1 MKMRRVAF
9 DLRPLQAGFKAHKG
23 RGIGVY
29 TRNIASHRHL
39 AEGTLEISPFHD
51 PRYESAEAVR
61 SGSVPVETSLP
72 ARLFSPYLKEYFNQL
87 LFMRRALE
95 RFAVKSGVDMIYFP
109 THLDVPPGLRVP
121 YAVTAHDMIQSAL
134 KDRFYGSLKNRLAVS
149 RQMDALRGASVI
161 FAVSEHTKNDVVKY
175 SGADPSKIIVAS
187 NGVDSVFRPGGG
199 SLPDGLIPPG
209 RFVLNVGG
217 IDWRKNTPLLLRSFA
232 ALHAMHPQ
240 WRLVVTGEIKNDQLY
255 PAFRKLVS
263 ELGLEKHVAETGYVA
278 SETLCALYN
287 RADIFFYPSLYE
299 GFGLPVL
306 EAMACGTP
314 VISTDRASI
323 PEVAG
328 DAAILLDPA
337 RPDDFSG
344 ALIRLAESDDERG
357 RLSEAGVKRAARFT
371 WEACAEKVYTGLAT
385 VGL

>member
-1 MKMRRVAF
+1 MNMRKVAF
-9 DLRPLQAGFKAHKG
+9 DLRPLQAGFKAHKA

-29 TRNIASHRHL
+29 TRNIVNNRHL
-39 AEGTLEISPFHD
+39 TAGTLEISPFHD
-51 PRYESAEAVR
+51 PRYESVESSR
-61 SGSVPVETSLP
+61 HGSVPVEISLS
-72 ARLFSPYLKEYFNQL
+72 ARLFSPYMKEYFNQR

-95 RFAVKSGVDMIYFP
+95 RFAVKSGADILYFP

-134 KDRFYGSLKNRLAVS
+134 KERFYGSLKNRLAVS
-149 RQMDALRGASVI
+149 RQMDALRGARVI
-161 FAVSEHTKNDVVKY
+161 FAVSEHTKKDVVKY
-175 SGADPSKIIVAS
+175 AETDPGKIIVAS

-199 SLPDGLIPPG
+199 SLPGGLIPPG

-232 ALHAMHPQ
+232 ALNGKHPQ

-263 ELGLEKHVAETGYVA
+263 ELGLEKHVVETGYVA

-328 DAAILLDPA
+328 DCAILLDPGK
-337 RPDDFSG
+337 PDDFSES
-344 ALIRLAESDDERG
+344 LIRLAESDDERG
-357 RLSEAGVKRAARFT
+357 RLSEAGVRRAARFT
-371 WEACAEKVYTGLAT
+371 WDACSEKVYEGLAA
-385 VGL
+385 VEL